1 MDDVERWGIEWVV
14 DECWECDHQVDEDMD
29 ADYVEGSVSVIWEC
43 PVCGTENDYRRYVG
57 D

>member
-14 DECWECDHQVDEDMD
+14 DECRNCEHGLDEDMD
-29 ADYVEGSVSVIWEC
+29 ADYVEGSVSVVWEC
-43 PVCGTENDYRRYVG
+43 PGCGAENEYRRYVG

>member
-14 DECWECDHQVDEDMD
+14 DECSNCEHEVDEDMD
-29 ADYVEGSVSVIWEC
+29 ADYVEGNVSVIWEC
-43 PVCGTENDYRRYVG
+43 TVCGTENEYRRYVG